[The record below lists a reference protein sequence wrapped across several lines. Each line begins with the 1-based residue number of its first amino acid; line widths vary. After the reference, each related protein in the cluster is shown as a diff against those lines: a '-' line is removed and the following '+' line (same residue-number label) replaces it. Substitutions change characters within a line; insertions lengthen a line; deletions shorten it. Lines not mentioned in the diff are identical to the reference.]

1 MFRVIP
7 YFLVWVFV
15 LLYVAELRAEGPVV
29 DPALTPSKT
38 LVCDMPVTRADGSPL
53 AVGDIA
59 SINFLRS
66 GDGAT
71 WAPDGSTNECRLVLD
86 LSAMPEGQYYYTA
99 TATDTEGRESGRSN
113 VVPFAL
119 ARIPPP
125 SPPANLG
132 LVD

>member
-1 MFRVIP
+1 MARVIP
-7 YFLVWVFV
+7 FFTVTMLV
-15 LLYVAELRAEGPVV
+15 LLYVADLRAEGPVI

-53 AVGDIA
+53 AVGDVA
-59 SINFLRS
+59 AINFLRS
-66 GDGAT
+66 SDGAAWT
-71 WAPDGSTNECRLVLD
+71 PYGSATECRLVLD

-113 VVPFAL
+113 VVPFVL

-132 LVD
+132 LAD

>member
-1 MFRVIP
+1 MRAMIYV
-7 YFLVWVFV
+7 VVGTAV
-15 LLYVAELRAEGPVV
+15 LLLAGELRAEGLVI
-29 DPALTPSKT
+29 DPAITPSKT
-38 LVCDMPVTRADGSPL
+38 LVCDMPVTRTDGSPL
-53 AVGDIA
+53 AQGDIA
-59 SINFLRS
+59 AINFLRS

-71 WAPDGSTNECRLVLD
+71 WTPDGAANECRLVLD

-113 VVPFAL
+113 VVPFVL